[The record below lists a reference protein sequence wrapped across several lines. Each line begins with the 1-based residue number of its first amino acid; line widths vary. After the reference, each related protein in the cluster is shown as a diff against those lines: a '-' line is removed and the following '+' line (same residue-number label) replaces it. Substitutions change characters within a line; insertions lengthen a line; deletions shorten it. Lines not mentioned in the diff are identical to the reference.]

1 MRRSRKA
8 MLTLIAAEMA
18 GLYGSAALADPA
30 ISTFYIAGETA
41 LDSGFSV
48 GTQSISI
55 SNTSP
60 TVFVPLG
67 DYFEFGISMVV
78 TGNANSTAG
87 DAWDLA
93 NQARGNPAQ
102 PSYLGLASAG
112 MLVASTDSTGSI
124 LAPVEGAE
132 AGTVNGQPY
141 YNATE
146 VLSDPAPGAFKIQGG
161 VQPGNGSVGYPNL
174 PVIFDATFASEMNV
188 NTAAGVA
195 RLGYWAGTAATPANA
210 APYFTQLA
218 YQTVSS
224 GLVGLAPVLSTSAD
238 YIAPSSPGTV
248 SNGQITSNATY
259 NDPGITSSWTIT
271 SPAVLAVYIAPSITW
286 DGQADRTTWN
296 TSAGNWNYNSNSA
309 STYADPDFVT
319 FDDTAPANATS
330 ISLNTT
336 VSPYLVTVNSNTN
349 NYTISGSG
357 AIAGK
362 ANIVKLGPSTLTIS
376 TKNSFSG
383 GTTVNAGKL
392 IVGAQN
398 ALSTDSPL
406 SINGSATVQ
415 LAHNTGLETFSSLAI
430 GSTATLDV
438 VNNHI
443 FIDYGSGSDPITTIA
458 GYIQSGYNNGHWNG
472 PGIVSSAAQTPT
484 AGLVYGVGYADAAD
498 NVVSGLTSGQIEVKY
513 TLLGDCNLDGLV
525 NGSDFNI
532 LAANFNQSVTGW
544 DQGDFNYDGV
554 VNATD
559 FNEMAANFNQ
569 GVSGADVSGGDV
581 AALDAFAAAN
591 EMPIDVPEPAG
602 LCLVTLGAGAL
613 LHRRHRKTPA

>member
-1 MRRSRKA
+1 MQRPRKA

-18 GLYGSAALADPA
+18 GLYGSAALAAPA
-30 ISTFYIAGETA
+30 ISTYYIAGETA

-48 GTQSISI
+48 GAQSISI

-78 TGNANSTAG
+78 TGNPNSTAG

-102 PSYLGLASAG
+102 PSNLGLASAG
-112 MLVASTDSTGSI
+112 MFVASTDSMGTL
-124 LAPVEGAE
+124 LAPVEGSE
-132 AGTVNGQPY
+132 AGTYNGQPL
-141 YNATE
+141 YNATDL
-146 VLSDPAPGAFKIQGG
+146 LSDPSPSAFESPGG
-161 VQPGNGSVGYPNL
+161 VQAGNGSVGYPDL
-174 PVIFDATFASEMNV
+174 PGIYDATFASEMNV
-188 NTAAGVA
+188 DTAAGVA

-210 APYFTQLA
+210 APYFTQIA
-218 YQTVSS
+218 FQTVSS

-238 YIAPSSPGTV
+238 YLTPNSPGVVT
-248 SNGQITSNATY
+248 NGHITSDATY
-259 NDPGITSSWTIT
+259 SDPGINSNWTIT
-271 SPAVLAVYIAPSITW
+271 NAPVLAVCVAPSITW

-296 TSAGNWNYNSNSA
+296 TSAANWNYNSNSA

-362 ANIVKLGPSTLTIS
+362 ANIVKQGSSTLTIS
-376 TKNSFSG
+376 TKNSFTG

-398 ALSTDSPL
+398 ALSTNSPL
-406 SINGSATVQ
+406 SINGSAIVQ
-415 LAHNTGLETFSSLAI
+415 LARYTGLETFSSLAI
-430 GSTATLDV
+430 APNATLDV
-438 VNNHI
+438 VNNNI
-443 FIDYGSGSDPITTIA
+443 LIDYGSGSDPITTIA
-458 GYIQSGYNNGHWNG
+458 GYIKSGYNNGHWNG
-472 PGIVSSAAQTPT
+472 PGIISSAAQTPT
-484 AGLVYGVGYADAAD
+484 NGLLYGIGYADSAD
-498 NVVSGLTSGQIEVKY
+498 DVVTGLTSGEIEVKY
-513 TLLGDCNLDGLV
+513 TLLGDANLDGVV

-544 DQGDFNYDGV
+544 DQGDFNYDGL
-554 VNATD
+554 VNAAD
-559 FNEMAANFNQ
+559 FNAMAANFNQ
-569 GVSGADVSGGDV
+569 SASGADVSGGDV
-581 AALDAFAAAN
+581 AAMDAFAAAN
-591 EMPIDVPEPAG
+591 GLPVDVPEPVGFG
-602 LCLVTLGAGAL
+602 LLALGAAAL
-613 LHRRHRKTPA
+613 LHRRHRRTSA

>member
-1 MRRSRKA
+1 
-8 MLTLIAAEMA
+8 MLTLITAEMA
-18 GLYGSAALADPA
+18 GLYGSAALAAPA

-41 LDSGFSV
+41 QDSGFSV
-48 GTQSISI
+48 AAQSISI

-78 TGNANSTAG
+78 TGNPNSTAG

-102 PSYLGLASAG
+102 PSNLGLASAS
-112 MLVASTDSTGSI
+112 MFVASTDSTAAI
-124 LAPVEGAE
+124 LAPVEDAQ
-132 AGTVNGQPY
+132 AGTINGQPY
-141 YNATE
+141 YNATD
-146 VLSDPAPGAFKIQGG
+146 VLSDPSPLISGPGA
-161 VQPGNGSVGYPNL
+161 VQAGNGSVGYPSPL
-174 PVIFDATFASEMNV
+174 PDINDLIIASVLNV

-195 RLGYWAGTAATPANA
+195 RLGLWSATAANSADA
-210 APYFTQLA
+210 APFFTQLA
-218 YQTVSS
+218 YHTVST
-224 GLVGLAPVLSTSAD
+224 GLVGLAPILDTSAY
-238 YIAPSSPGTV
+238 YIAPNGPGVVT
-248 SNGQITSNATY
+248 NGQIVSNATY
-259 NDPGITSSWTIT
+259 KESGINSNWTIT
-271 SPAVLAVYIAPSITW
+271 NPAVLAVYIAPSITW
-286 DGQADRTTWN
+286 DGQADHTTWN
-296 TSAGNWNYNSNSA
+296 TSAANWNYNSNSA
-309 STYADPDFVT
+309 YTYANPDFVT

-362 ANIVKLGPSTLTIS
+362 ANIVKQGNSTLTIS
-376 TKNSFSG
+376 TNNSFTG

-398 ALSTDSPL
+398 ALSTNSPL
-406 SINGSATVQ
+406 SINGSAIVQ
-415 LAHNTGLETFSSLAI
+415 LAGNTGLETFSSLAI
-430 GSTATLDV
+430 ASGATLDV

-443 FIDYGSGSDPITTIA
+443 LIDYGSGSDPISAIA
-458 GYIQSGYNNGHWNG
+458 GYIQSGYNNGNWNG
-472 PGIVSSAAQTPT
+472 PGIISSAAQTT
-484 AGLVYGVGYADAAD
+484 TNGLLYGLGYADSAD

-525 NGSDFNI
+525 NASDFNI

-544 DQGDFNYDGV
+544 DQGDFNYDGL
-554 VNATD
+554 VNAAD
-559 FNEMAANFNQ
+559 FNALASNFNQ
-569 GVSGADVSGGDV
+569 GVSGADASAGAV

-591 EMPIDVPEPAG
+591 GLPVDVPEPVAFG
-602 LCLVTLGAGAL
+602 LVTLGAAAL
-613 LHRRHRKTPA
+613 FHRRHRKNPG

>member
-1 MRRSRKA
+1 

-18 GLYGSAALADPA
+18 GLYGSAALASPA

-78 TGNANSTAG
+78 TGNPNSTAG

-102 PSYLGLASAG
+102 PSNLGLASAG
-112 MLVASTDSTGSI
+112 MFVASTDSTAAM
-124 LAPVEGAE
+124 LAPVEGSE
-132 AGTVNGQPY
+132 AGTINDQPY
-141 YNATE
+141 YNATD
-146 VLSDPAPGAFKIQGG
+146 VLSDPSPSAFESPGG
-161 VQPGNGSVGYPNL
+161 VQTGNGNVGYNPPSL
-174 PVIFDATFASEMNV
+174 PGIFDATYASEMNV

-195 RLGYWAGTAATPANA
+195 RLAYWAGTAATPANA

-224 GLVGLAPVLSTSAD
+224 GLVGLESVLTTSD
-238 YIAPSSPGTV
+238 YIAPSSPGMVT
-248 SNGQITSNATY
+248 NGQITSNATY
-259 NDPGITSSWTIT
+259 SDPGINSNWTIT
-271 SPAVLAVYIAPSITW
+271 NAPVLAVYIAPSITW
-286 DGQADRTTWN
+286 DGQADHTTWN
-296 TSAGNWNYNSNSA
+296 TSAANWNYNSNSA
-309 STYADPDFVT
+309 STYANPDFVT

-362 ANIVKLGPSTLTIS
+362 ANIVKQGTSTLTIS
-376 TKNSFSG
+376 TKNSFTG

-392 IVGAQN
+392 IVGVQN
-398 ALSTDSPL
+398 ALSTNSPL
-406 SINGSATVQ
+406 SINGSAIVQ
-415 LAHNTGLETFSSLAI
+415 LASNTGLETFSSLAI
-430 GSTATLDV
+430 ASNATLDV

-443 FIDYGSGSDPITTIA
+443 LIDYGSGSDPITAIA
-458 GYIQSGYNNGHWNG
+458 GYIKSGYNNGHWNG
-472 PGIVSSAAQTPT
+472 PGIISSAAQTPT
-484 AGLVYGVGYADAAD
+484 DGLLYGLGYADSAD

-513 TLLGDCNLDGLV
+513 TLLGDANLDGVV

-544 DQGDFNYDGV
+544 DQGDFNYDGL
-554 VNATD
+554 VNAAD
-559 FNEMAANFNQ
+559 FNAMAANFNQ
-569 GVSGADVSGGDV
+569 SVSGADVSAGDV
-581 AALDAFAAAN
+581 AAMDAFAAAN
-591 EMPIDVPEPAG
+591 GLPVDVPEPVGFG
-602 LCLVTLGAGAL
+602 LLALGAAAL
-613 LHRRHRKTPA
+613 LHRRHRRPRISH